1 MILESNSFILKE
13 ECDAEVEA
21 TVVVDAVVVVV
32 VGKSH
37 KNKLRE
43 TERLRLCEMPNKWK
57 LLKEEAKGR
66 NENLLSGRLS
76 HMV

>member
-1 MILESNSFILKE
+1 LKATVLFLILKAKKKNAE
-13 ECDAEVEA
+13 VEVEA
-21 TVVVDAVVVVV
+21 TVVVVVVVV
-32 VGKSH
+32 FGKSH

-43 TERLRLCEMPNKWK
+43 MELVRLCEMPNKWK
-57 LLKEEAKGR
+57 LLKEEEE